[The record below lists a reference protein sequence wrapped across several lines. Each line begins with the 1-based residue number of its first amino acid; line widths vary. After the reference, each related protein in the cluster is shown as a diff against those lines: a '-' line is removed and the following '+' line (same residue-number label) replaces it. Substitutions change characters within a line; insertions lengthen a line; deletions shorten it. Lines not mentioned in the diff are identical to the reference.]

1 MINTIE
7 KIYNWENN
15 FVNYKVTYNDGKISF
30 VPNNE
35 ANTDYQAIQEWAE
48 IEGNNIIDNGAQTML
63 FGFASF
69 AERPFSTVDDDNNV
83 NIQVTGNTLSISIG
97 SVGITADSIVEI
109 PDPNRLTLGTGTVT
123 ITADANLTV
132 TGNATSLS
140 IGTVVVKAD
149 ANTSVTGNALT
160 LSAGSVTVTGT
171 AVVSPTGSALTLNTG
186 EPGVI
191 TWNDIVPGVN
201 MTWTNIDPY

>member
-1 MINTIE
+1 
-7 KIYNWENN
+7 
-15 FVNYKVTYNDGKISF
+15 
-30 VPNNE
+30 
-35 ANTDYQAIQEWAE
+35 
-48 IEGNNIIDNGAQTML
+48 ML

-109 PDPNRLTLGTGTVT
+109 PNPSQVTLGTGTVT
-123 ITADANLTV
+123 VTGTALVSPTGSQVTLGVGSPSVIIDVTAAV
-132 TGNATSLS
+132 TGNS
-140 IGTVVVKAD
+140 
-149 ANTSVTGNALT
+149 LT
-160 LSAGSVTVTGT
+160 LATGSVTVTGT
-171 AVVSPTGSALTLNTG
+171 ALVTPTGSQLTANTG
-186 EPGVI
+186 EPGII